1 MYIDGVEVL
10 NWFKN
15 FPYKLR
21 PEDYP
26 LASDSNYRED
36 LIALK
41 TGDMNLAQERKEK
54 MEILQ
59 RQDKKIR

>member
-1 MYIDGVEVL
+1 MFIDGVEVL

-15 FPYKLR
+15 FPYKLKH
-21 PEDYP
+21 EDYP

-54 MEILQ
+54 MEIL
-59 RQDKKIR
+59 